1 LPRPARAAANSISMG
16 DADGAIMPT
25 IITAHMANV
34 KKTSAA
40 LHGMSIVMPIAAIIL
55 SCSISADI

>member
-1 LPRPARAAANSISMG
+1 
-16 DADGAIMPT
+16 MPT

-40 LHGMSIVMPIAAIIL
+40 VHGVSIVMPIAAIIV
-55 SCSISADI
+55 SYSMDDDI